1 MKALIGKW
9 GRSAAV
15 RLPRAYLEALGLEP
29 GDEVELTLE
38 RGKLVMA
45 SRAQPTLD
53 ELVALMKRQERPEII
68 DAGPDL
74 GAEVIDD

>member
-15 RLPRAYLEALGLEP
+15 RLPRAYLEALGLSP

-38 RGKLVMA
+38 RGTLVMGA
-45 SRAQPTLD
+45 SKRATLED
-53 ELVALMKRQERPEII
+53 LVAQMDDQERPDII

-74 GAEVIDD
+74 GAEVIRD